1 MYIMWRTSKFITS
14 GRLSKLKTRVT
25 SLLDSVCILYG
36 EVKSLSL
43 LGGSLS
49 QKLKVPVLIYIFT
62 ILTIMDLIQCQNG
75 KSPSSFPF
83 STQF

>member
-1 MYIMWRTSKFITS
+1 MCIKWRTSEFITS
-14 GRLSKLKTRVT
+14 GRFTKLKTRVT

-49 QKLKVPVLIYIFT
+49 
-62 ILTIMDLIQCQNG
+62 
-75 KSPSSFPF
+75 
-83 STQF
+83 

>member
-49 QKLKVPVLIYIFT
+49 
-62 ILTIMDLIQCQNG
+62 
-75 KSPSSFPF
+75 
-83 STQF
+83 